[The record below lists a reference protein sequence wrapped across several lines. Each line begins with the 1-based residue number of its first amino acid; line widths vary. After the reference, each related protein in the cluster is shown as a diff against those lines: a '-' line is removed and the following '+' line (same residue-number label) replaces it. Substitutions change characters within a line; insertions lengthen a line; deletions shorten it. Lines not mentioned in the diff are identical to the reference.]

1 MAEREPIEELVSPE
15 YKLSR
20 EQESRKS
27 TGRPALPLNKRKNM
41 PRYSVS
47 LTQKNL
53 EQITAIQ
60 NELGFASISE
70 TVRGCIH
77 AMYSKTFPNYTR
89 SAGQGLPNRNVDYSE
104 PVSQADLA
112 EQKKIK
118 AEQAIEKKKLMAEQ
132 EKANQIDYCVN
143 ICENELKG
151 VVGEDVDGK
160 PKTCAYFQYDGR
172 RRYEQEID
180 IMSVTPALL
189 ETQYLPNKDRVLKL
203 QADGNID
210 YDLNQAIEDVLEAN

>member
-1 MAEREPIEELVSPE
+1 MP
-15 YKLSR
+15 K
-20 EQESRKS
+20 KS
-27 TGRPALPLNKRKNM
+27 GNNM

-47 LTQKNL
+47 LTKKNL
-53 EQITAIQ
+53 EQINAIQ

-89 SAGQGLPNRNVDYSE
+89 SVGQGLPNKNVDYSE

-118 AEQAIEKKKLMAEQ
+118 AEEAVERKKMMAEQ
-132 EKANQIDYCVN
+132 QKANTLATCIL
-143 ICENELKG
+143 ICENELGG
-151 VVGEDVDGK
+151 VVGEDMEDN

-180 IMSVTPALL
+180 ILSVSPALL
-189 ETQYLPNKDRVLKL
+189 DTQYLPNKDRVLKL
-203 QADGNID
+203 QADGNVD
-210 YDLNQAIEDVLEAN
+210 YDPNQGIEEVLKAQ